1 MIKEYLNCDLE
12 NIDTNMYLDKSVKIK
27 YRTNCF
33 ISGKLLFC
41 GNRKEIRIDSEP
53 LHKEFRILKN
63 KVKLLTIYE

>member
-1 MIKEYLNCDLE
+1 MIKKYLNCDLE
-12 NIDTNMYLDKSVKIK
+12 NIDTNMYLDKSVKIN

-33 ISGKLLFC
+33 IVGKLLFC
-41 GNRKEIRIDSEP
+41 GNKKEIRIDSEP

>member
-1 MIKEYLNCDLE
+1 MIKEYLNTDLE

-41 GNRKEIRIDSEP
+41 GNKNEIRLELEP